1 MYWYTIH
8 IFNTPD
14 FSKIIT
20 RTRFQVMLEIFY
32 FNDNEGPS
40 YDPSSDERDIL
51 HKFCPFIELMADRC
65 KEVFYSG
72 RNSSVDELLVFSNG
86 LL

>member
-1 MYWYTIH
+1 MD

-14 FSKIIT
+14 FSKIIA
-20 RTRFQVMLEIFY
+20 RTRFQVMLEIFN

-40 YDPSSDERDIL
+40 YDLSSDDRDIL
-51 HKFCPFIELMADRC
+51 HKFCPFIELIADRC
-65 KEVFYSG
+65 KKVFYPG
-72 RNSSVDELLVFSNG
+72 RNSSVDELLVFLKG